1 MRTENLGSPDLPPT
15 SHEHDSNL
23 QPEAVL
29 AHKVAHGQ
37 PDAHALVEKLVAAG
51 RWPAPELLHQI
62 LNAGDAAVEPLRA
75 VLRTDPRGWPA
86 QAPLVHAIR
95 LVSTLRPPAAIPE
108 LVSIV
113 RRYINK
119 LEEEAAEALAR
130 FGEPGFDALIDLCRD
145 SSIHGYRRVDVALA
159 AKTAANDDPVK
170 RARLAELLRS
180 ILEQLVA
187 KARENAQKEAVDLAD
202 DSEEF
207 HGVGANDLS
216 DGEDKDTVDDDLSD
230 EDAAMD
236 DDWDDGE
243 NLEDDEDWDEDE
255 EFEEDENWDEDALL
269 EADENWGEDDD
280 FEDDGNDITPDVGV
294 ELAFV
299 VSDLAD
305 LADPLAVDL
314 IKTAFAEGL
323 VDGSFIDQ
331 EEVDEHYRYGGA
343 APQAR
348 VDWLESYRTSYDKHV
363 EALEPS
369 DLPAPIRALR
379 PRYRY
384 EDRYDEGEPPPDT
397 PATGPIFNTGPR
409 LGRNDPCWCGSGKKY
424 KRCHLGKELPG

>member
-1 MRTENLGSPDLPPT
+1 MTIRSRGLDLPN
-15 SHEHDSNL
+15 SC
-23 QPEAVL
+23 A
-29 AHKVAHGQ
+29 
-37 PDAHALVEKLVAAG
+37 
-51 RWPAPELLHQI
+51 
-62 LNAGDAAVEPLRA
+62 
-75 VLRTDPRGWPA
+75 
-86 QAPLVHAIR
+86 
-95 LVSTLRPPAAIPE
+95 
-108 LVSIV
+108 
-113 RRYINK
+113 
-119 LEEEAAEALAR
+119 
-130 FGEPGFDALIDLCRD
+130 
-145 SSIHGYRRVDVALA
+145 
-159 AKTAANDDPVK
+159 
-170 RARLAELLRS
+170 S

-187 KARENAQKEAVDLAD
+187 KARENAQQKEAVDLAD
-202 DSEEF
+202 DSEDF
-207 HGVGANDLS
+207 HGVGANDLN
-216 DGEDKDTVDDDLSD
+216 DGEDKDTVDEDLSD

-243 NLEDDEDWDEDE
+243 NPEDDEDWDEDE

-269 EADENWGEDDD
+269 EADEDWGEDDD

-348 VDWLESYRTSYDKHV
+348 VDWLELYRTSYDKHV

-369 DLPAPIRALR
+369 VLPAPIARF
-379 PRYRY
+379 
-384 EDRYDEGEPPPDT
+384 GPDT
-397 PATGPIFNTGPR
+397 DTKIDTTKASRRRTRRRLHRSLTRGQGWAATTPAGAAAAKSTKGATWGKSFR
-409 LGRNDPCWCGSGKKY
+409 DSGG
-424 KRCHLGKELPG
+424 LTTLLSSPPVWPWPP